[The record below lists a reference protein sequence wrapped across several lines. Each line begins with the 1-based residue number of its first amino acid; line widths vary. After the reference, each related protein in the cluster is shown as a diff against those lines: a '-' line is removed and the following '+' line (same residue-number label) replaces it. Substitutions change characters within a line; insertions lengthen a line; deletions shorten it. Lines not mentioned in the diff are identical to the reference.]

1 MAGYVRPDWM
11 VVGDYHGLPSIFEF
25 TNADG
30 ERPVVNCGYA
40 AAATLLTAH
49 GYISPA
55 TESPRRIMTKL
66 EAEHPPDNLGGI
78 FGSSRR
84 RITRI
89 FRRLGIHLGAVK
101 GESSLRECLSRGHPA
116 IVLIGVCAARLFNRI
131 ELPGGHWT
139 VAYGFDNDA
148 IYLTNYGSMSWERF
162 RRAWVGFVPRLVD
175 MHGKGL
181 ILENRALPQ
190 MNTEKT
196 DFPHSS
202 VFSSA

>member
-1 MAGYVRPDWM
+1 MAGVVSPDAPIS
-11 VVGDYHGLPSIFEF
+11 VDYRGLPSIYEF

-30 ERPVVNCGYA
+30 GQPVVNCGYA
-40 AAATLLTAH
+40 AAATLLTFY

-66 EAEHPPDNLGGI
+66 EGEHPPDNLGGI

-89 FRRLGIHLGAVK
+89 FRRLGIHIGQIC
-101 GESSLRECLSRGHPA
+101 GEGQLREGLSQGCPV

-139 VAYGFDNDA
+139 VAYGFDDET
-148 IYLTNYGSMSWERF
+148 IYLTNYGSMSWDRF
-162 RRAWVGFVPRLVD
+162 RRVWVSLVPRLVD

-181 ILENRALPQ
+181 IIEP
-190 MNTEKT
+190 
-196 DFPHSS
+196 
-202 VFSSA
+202 